1 MVKETSCTIP
11 GDSPKMTTFLGDGRG
26 TKKDRYLKFPE
37 RKETM
42 FYNLKF
48 FLTKKN
54 LMSEEQLNQV

>member
-11 GDSPKMTTFLGDGRG
+11 GDNPKTTTFLGDERG
-26 TKKDRYLKFPE
+26 TKKRHLKFPE

-54 LMSEEQLNQV
+54 LMSDEQLNQV